1 MLWAGLTYLFRS
13 KDRVNRAVRNL
24 KRVGLRI
31 NYVLYGFITYG
42 VLALINN
49 KIIKYVQSWCFLNM
63 DFVHLHWFDTS

>member
-31 NYVLYGFITYG
+31 NYVLYGLIIYG

-49 KIIKYVQSWCFLNM
+49 KIIK
-63 DFVHLHWFDTS
+63 